1 MNKKREL
8 AMDILKQN
16 ACMINSCLSKDELKR
31 FNGDYVGYL
40 ENCIK
45 RLTGLEQST
54 QRKHPERGKEFE
66 NIVSQQSSSEMELE

>member
-16 ACMINSCLSKDELKR
+16 ACMINSCLLKDELKR

-54 QRKHPERGKEFE
+54 
-66 NIVSQQSSSEMELE
+66 